1 MQHASVYRFK
11 DRILVHPNCPTSAG
25 ILLSTAPF
33 AVLPLTASDH
43 ELGLAVSAALASS
56 SRVVA
61 HPADWKGEALP
72 RLAAAGVKT
81 ERAFQRLS
89 SLVQILF
96 DGTSFQL
103 QPTHNGGGKGDV
115 RGFHAI
121 PGSKNILPL
130 AIEPDTLGAELRRA
144 LALCTD

>member
-1 MQHASVYRFK
+1 MQNASVYRFK
-11 DRILVHPNCPTSAG
+11 DRILLHPNCSTNAG
-25 ILLSTAPF
+25 VLLSTAPF
-33 AVLPLTASDH
+33 EVLPLEASDH
-43 ELGLAVSAALASS
+43 QLGLAVSAALASS

-61 HPADWKGEALP
+61 HPADWKVAALP

-81 ERAFQRLS
+81 EQAFQRLS

-103 QPTHNGGGKGDV
+103 EPTHNGGSKGDL

-121 PGSKNILPL
+121 PGSKIILPL
-130 AIEPDTLGAELRRA
+130 AIQPDALGAELRRA
-144 LALCTD
+144 LALCSD